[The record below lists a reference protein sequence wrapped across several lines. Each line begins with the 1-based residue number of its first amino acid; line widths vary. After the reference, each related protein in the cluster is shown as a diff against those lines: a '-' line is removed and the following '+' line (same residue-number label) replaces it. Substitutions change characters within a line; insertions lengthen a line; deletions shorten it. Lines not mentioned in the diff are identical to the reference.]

1 MCLKHFMAQI
11 WQQPPDAVVSR
22 SWHQRESNIEVSI
35 RPTKLSANHDLLYKE
50 VELAMTTLLEHIEE
64 EDIYYQMEF
73 NFYETVPLEGT
84 IWKMEGTSFSG
95 LLLTLLEGRND
106 ALNELPES
114 GNADP
119 ELLLQECFFKCIIRV
134 LTLRDDGS

>member
-1 MCLKHFMAQI
+1 MAQI

-64 EDIYYQMEF
+64 EDIYYQMKF

-84 IWKMEGTSFSG
+84 IWKMEGTSFSW
-95 LLLTLLEGRND
+95 LLLTPLEGRND

-119 ELLLQECFFKCIIRV
+119 KLLLQECCFKCIIRV